1 VDRFR
6 EIYRFRFS
14 DLILRSKHSP
24 FGRRLASRSMA
35 ACTAVARGHPSRRVA
50 GAMLLGMRFGEDA
63 DMIRTPKSLN

>member
-1 VDRFR
+1 
-6 EIYRFRFS
+6 
-14 DLILRSKHSP
+14 
-24 FGRRLASRSMA
+24 MA